1 MNSQERCIILYLEYL
16 QIEKNYSQLTVE
28 SYKAAL
34 EEFSL
39 FLKNEGIDRF
49 ESVAYSDIRI
59 FLTNAYR
66 KKLSRKTIAKK
77 ISSLRSFYRF
87 LLRMGLVQENP
98 FQLVSLPKQDK
109 RIPKFL
115 YSQEL
120 EELFQLSDV
129 STSAGQRDQ
138 ALLELLYGT
147 GMRVSECCALKLS
160 DVDLSLGTVL
170 AFGKGKKQRYI
181 PIGSYAQDAL
191 ELYLSQGRLEL
202 LSRGKKDH
210 SFVFVNQKGGPLTAR
225 GVRYILTAL
234 IKKAS
239 TTLHIHP
246 HMFRHTFA
254 THLLNEG
261 ADLRSV
267 QELLGHSSL
276 SSTQV
281 YTHVSKDQ
289 LRNAYMSHHPR
300 A

>member
-1 MNSQERCIILYLEYL
+1 MNSQEKFVDLFLEYL
-16 QIEKNYSQLTVE
+16 QIEKNYSPLTVE
-28 SYKAAL
+28 SYKASL
-34 EEFSL
+34 EEFFIFIQKEGIEQFERVNFQDIRL
-39 FLKNEGIDRF
+39 FLTE
-49 ESVAYSDIRI
+49 AYK
-59 FLTNAYR
+59 
-66 KKLSRKTIAKK
+66 KKLSRKTIARK
-77 ISSLRSFYRF
+77 ISALRSFYRF
-87 LLRMGLVQENP
+87 MLRERLVHENP

-120 EELFQLSDV
+120 EELFHLSDIC
-129 STSAGQRDQ
+129 SPAGQRDQ

-147 GMRVSECCALKLS
+147 GMRVSECCALKLP
-160 DVDLSLGTVL
+160 DIDLSLGTVL
-170 AFGKGKKQRYI
+170 VYGKGKKQRYI

-191 ELYLSQGRLEL
+191 KLYLSDGRQQL
-202 LSRGKKDH
+202 LGKEDH
-210 SFVFVNQKGGPLTAR
+210 AFVFINQKGGPITTR
-225 GVRYILTAL
+225 GIRYILNAL

-239 TTLHIHP
+239 STLHIHP

-289 LRNAYMSHHPR
+289 LRNSYLSHHPR

>member
-1 MNSQERCIILYLEYL
+1 MNSQENCIDLFLEYL

-34 EEFSL
+34 EEF
-39 FLKNEGIDRF
+39 FIFINNEGIEQF
-49 ESVAYSDIRI
+49 ERVTYQDIRI
-59 FLTNAYR
+59 YLTNAYK

-77 ISSLRSFYRF
+77 ISALRSFYRF
-87 LLRMGLVQENP
+87 LLRERLVHENP

-120 EELFQLSDV
+120 EELFHLSDE
-129 STSAGQRDQ
+129 STPSGQRDQ

-147 GMRVSECCALKLS
+147 GMRVSECCSLKLS
-160 DVDLSLGTVL
+160 DIDLSLGTVL
-170 AFGKGKKQRYI
+170 VYGKGKKQRYI

-191 ELYLSQGRLEL
+191 ELYLSQGRQQL
-202 LSRGKKDH
+202 LSKGKDEH
-210 SFVFVNQKGGPLTAR
+210 SFVFANQKGGPLTSR

-239 TTLHIHP
+239 GTLHIHP

-289 LRNAYMSHHPR
+289 LRNSYMSHHPR